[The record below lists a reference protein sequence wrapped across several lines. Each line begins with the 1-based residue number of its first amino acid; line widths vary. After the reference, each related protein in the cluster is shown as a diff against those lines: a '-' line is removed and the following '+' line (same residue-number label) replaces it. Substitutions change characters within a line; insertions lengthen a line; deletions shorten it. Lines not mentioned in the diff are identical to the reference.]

1 MALSR
6 RSSRRASD
14 ASHLGR
20 YRGADVT
27 RSAALCAALTYGAL
41 PQAATAH
48 ARGIPVLSAAP
59 GPPIVRARGG
69 TTGAHA
75 PVLDVANAANSAVA
89 SFDDSGDRI
98 HHRVGLGRIGR
109 EHRVAF
115 RVGLGALF
123 PNLRE
128 DNPSKIVSGFGGTLC
143 LIVSFVYIVVYV
155 ALIAV
160 PGLRSVVHKPVLI
173 SDAVALTLAVAC
185 SALVLCGPL
194 FLAMRRV
201 KNLEF

>member
-48 ARGIPVLSAAP
+48 ARGIPVLSAEP

-69 TTGAHA
+69 TTGSVSVDTTAGHA
-75 PVLDVANAANSAVA
+75 LNSFSPVRAFGSGVDAQNAGAVPLIYTPANVQTMLTAGLGTVTYRLYTELSVQDWHWNPAGTWSDPSGQGYWTGAPAQQSQDVVNSYGYRLPERGFTHDQGNAA
-89 SFDDSGDRI
+89 
-98 HHRVGLGRIGR
+98 HR
-109 EHRVAF
+109 
-115 RVGLGALF
+115 
-123 PNLRE
+123 
-128 DNPSKIVSGFGGTLC
+128 
-143 LIVSFVYIVVYV
+143 
-155 ALIAV
+155 
-160 PGLRSVVHKPVLI
+160 
-173 SDAVALTLAVAC
+173 
-185 SALVLCGPL
+185 
-194 FLAMRRV
+194 RRPHDL
-201 KNLEF
+201 LEK

>member
-48 ARGIPVLSAAP
+48 ARGIPVLSAEP

-69 TTGAHA
+69 TTGSVSVDTTAGHA
-75 PVLDVANAANSAVA
+75 LNSFSPVRAFGSGVDAQNA
-89 SFDDSGDRI
+89 G
-98 HHRVGLGRIGR
+98 
-109 EHRVAF
+109 
-115 RVGLGALF
+115 
-123 PNLRE
+123 
-128 DNPSKIVSGFGGTLC
+128 
-143 LIVSFVYIVVYV
+143 
-155 ALIAV
+155 AV
-160 PGLRSVVHKPVLI
+160 PLI
-173 SDAVALTLAVAC
+173 YTCLLYTSRCV
-185 SALVLCGPL
+185 
-194 FLAMRRV
+194 
-201 KNLEF
+201 